1 MKYLNIKNSD
11 LVVSNIA
18 LGMMRIASK
27 SADEVEALVKKA
39 VELGINFFDHADIYG
54 AGKSEELF
62 GEVLLRNPSL
72 REKIIIQSKCGIRR
86 GFYDSSKEHI
96 IESVQNSLK
105 RLKTNYL
112 DVLLIHRPDTLMEV
126 EEIAEAFNYL
136 YKEGMVRYFGVSNMN
151 AFQVELIQRNLDFKL
166 LFNQLQF
173 SIVHSILIDEE
184 VNVNMKGSE
193 AINRG
198 GSILDYS
205 RLNDITIQ
213 AWSVLQASW
222 EEGSFLGNPKYRKL
236 NEKLYELSLK
246 YNVKPSAVAIAWI
259 LRHPAKMQAIVGT
272 TNIDHLEELAMAN
285 NFELERKE
293 YYDLYL
299 SVDKILP

>member
-1 MKYLNIKNSD
+1 MKYINIKNSD

-18 LGMMRIASK
+18 LGCMRISNK
-27 SADEVEALVKKA
+27 SVDEVESLVKKA
-39 VELGINFFDHADIYG
+39 VDLGINFFDHADIYG

-86 GFYDSSKEHI
+86 GYYDSSKEHI
-96 IESVQNSLK
+96 ITSVENSLK
-105 RLKTNYL
+105 RLKTSYL
-112 DVLLIHRPDTLMEV
+112 DVLLIHRPDTLMEL
-126 EEIAEAFNYL
+126 EEISEAFKYL
-136 YKEGMVRYFGVSNMN
+136 YDKGLVRYFGVSNMN
-151 AFQVELIQRNLDFKL
+151 QFQVELIERNIDFKL

-184 VNVNMKGSE
+184 LNVNMKNNES
-193 AINRG
+193 INHG

-205 RLNDITIQ
+205 RLNNITIQ

-222 EEGSFLGNPKYRKL
+222 EEGSFLGNPKYREL

-246 YNVKPSAVAIAWI
+246 YNVKPSAIAIAWI

-272 TNIDHLEELAMAN
+272 TSLDHLEEIAKAN
-285 NFELERKE
+285 DFVLERKE

-299 SVDKILP
+299 SVNKILP

>member
-1 MKYLNIKNSD
+1 MKYINIKNSD

-18 LGMMRIASK
+18 LGCMRISNK
-27 SADEVEALVKKA
+27 SVDEVESLVKKA
-39 VELGINFFDHADIYG
+39 VDLGINFFDHADIYG

-62 GEVLLRNPSL
+62 GEVLLRNPGL

-86 GFYDSSKEHI
+86 GYYDSSKEHI
-96 IESVQNSLK
+96 ITSVENSLK
-105 RLKTNYL
+105 RLKTSYL
-112 DVLLIHRPDTLMEV
+112 DVLLIHRPDTLMEL
-126 EEIAEAFNYL
+126 EEISEAFKYL
-136 YKEGMVRYFGVSNMN
+136 YDKGLVRYFGVSNMN
-151 AFQVELIQRNLDFKL
+151 QFQVELIERNIDFKL

-184 VNVNMKGSE
+184 LNVNMKNNES
-193 AINRG
+193 INHG

-205 RLNDITIQ
+205 RLNNITIQ

-222 EEGSFLGNPKYRKL
+222 EEGSFLGNPKYREL

-246 YNVKPSAVAIAWI
+246 YNVKPSAIAIAWI

-272 TNIDHLEELAMAN
+272 TSLDHLEEIAKAN
-285 NFELERKE
+285 DFVLERKE

-299 SVDKILP
+299 SVNKILP

>member
-54 AGKSEELF
+54 AGQSEELF

>member
-1 MKYLNIKNSD
+1 MKYINIKNSD

-18 LGMMRIASK
+18 LGCMRISNK
-27 SADEVEALVKKA
+27 SVDEVESLVKKA
-39 VELGINFFDHADIYG
+39 VDLGINFFDHADIYG

-62 GEVLLRNPSL
+62 GEVLLRNPGL

-86 GFYDSSKEHI
+86 GYYDSSKEHI
-96 IESVQNSLK
+96 ITSVENSLK
-105 RLKTNYL
+105 RLKTSYL
-112 DVLLIHRPDTLMEV
+112 DILLIHRPDTLMEL
-126 EEIAEAFNYL
+126 EEISEAFKYL
-136 YKEGMVRYFGVSNMN
+136 YDKRLVRYFGVSNMN
-151 AFQVELIQRNLDFKL
+151 QFQVELIERNIDFKL

-184 VNVNMKGSE
+184 LNVNMKNNES
-193 AINRG
+193 INHG

-205 RLNDITIQ
+205 RLNNITIQ

-222 EEGSFLGNPKYRKL
+222 EEGSFLGNPKYREL

-246 YNVKPSAVAIAWI
+246 YNVKPSAIAIAWI

-272 TNIDHLEELAMAN
+272 TSLDHLEEIAKAN
-285 NFELERKE
+285 DFVLERKE

-299 SVDKILP
+299 SVNKILP